1 MGKKDFLPDS
11 IQNMKKAIVIG
22 IVSIVLLILANIFYY
37 YKTYTAQVNTQK
49 EILERQ
55 SLICRNQME
64 LYFTKT
70 RTNILLVLSY
80 NELDTLFTNK
90 KQAENAQKRIEFLF
104 NSYKEA
110 LKELKVINN
119 DGDVFGLKKGASGT
133 LISFFGKTE
142 PLDLIKLK
150 ITFSNEKKLI
160 TYIQP
165 LSDEFDTYGYVVF
178 EMDLNAFFNS
188 MFNNFNIKDYHFQWI
203 ADPSGVIYNTLNARF
218 VIPDYKFFEK
228 EVDGHNLISLKQSV
242 LINGKETKLLTV
254 LRKLRINDMHYYMA
268 FSLPIK
274 QITAYIARNTFI
286 VAAITLFVIIFFI
299 AWSVFNIHLKNL
311 EEKRLKQSQ
320 ETLRKVLYYLP
331 VGIVLAD
338 NNNRIR
344 QVNKAALTIL
354 LFDDEDQM
362 LGQEALDSV
371 LFENCTV
378 TEKTQFSARSTK
390 YILQNKQ
397 GKETVILAEK
407 IPFFLQSKEYTINL
421 FIEVSSL
428 DLKNKMNAECPETKS
443 TFIANIS
450 HELRTPLNGIIGM
463 TDLLMGSDMHTQEKD
478 MLSVIKRSADTL
490 LTLINDILDFAKIEA
505 GKFEVESIQFNLKDE
520 IENTVNDF
528 KAKAKENNI
537 KLTWSSSIPLP
548 DDFVG
553 DPIRLRQILN
563 NLISNAIKFTPVNG
577 RIELNI
583 SETSALNGSR
593 AISFSVKDSGI
604 GISKDKLDMIFK
616 PFSQADGSTTR
627 KYGGTGL
634 GTTISKQL
642 VNLMGGEI
650 KVKSPSNLSK
660 NPKYPGT
667 EFIFT
672 LPFRTNR
679 LAKNIDF
686 SHISDLSQIK
696 AMVITDNSLQV
707 QNITKNLASLHIRYD
722 ELTPSNETIDILK
735 KDHNYHI
742 IIIDNRP
749 DFNGLDFL
757 NTIYSHKLHSDVL
770 IMVQSA
776 DYEAS
781 NTKIAKRLGA
791 DIFLRKPV
799 KLNVLKEFIL
809 RHFPGIDPGEM
820 NTSSVSGKTLKVL
833 VAEDNKLN
841 QRVIHNL
848 FKRLKINID
857 IAQNGAEALTLVEKK
872 DYDLI
877 FMDIYMPVLDGI
889 LTVKKMKE
897 KGIHSAIIGMTA
909 SNDREER
916 NNAMKAGMDDY
927 IIKPVKQEELSR
939 MITKWKAINN

>member
-1 MGKKDFLPDS
+1 
-11 IQNMKKAIVIG
+11 MKKAIVIG
-22 IVSIVLLILANIFYY
+22 VVSIVLLILANVFYY
-37 YKTYTAQVNTQK
+37 YNTYAAQVNTQEK
-49 EILERQ
+49 ILERQ

-70 RTNILLVLSY
+70 QTNILLVLSY
-80 NELDTLFTNK
+80 NELHTLFTNK
-90 KQAENAQKRIEFLF
+90 EQAENAQKRIEFLF
-104 NSYKEA
+104 NSYKES

-119 DGDVFGLKKGASGT
+119 EGKVFGLKKGASGT

-142 PLDLIKLK
+142 PLDILRPK
-150 ITFSNEKKLI
+150 ITFSNERKII

-165 LSDEFDTYGYVVF
+165 LSDEYDTYGFVVF

-203 ADPSGVIYNTLNARF
+203 VAPSGVIYNTLNAKF
-218 VIPDYKFFEK
+218 VVPDFNMLEK
-228 EVDGHNLISLKQSV
+228 DIEGHKMMSLKHSV

-254 LRKLRINDMHYYMA
+254 FRKFRIRDMQYYMA

-274 QITAYIARNTFI
+274 QITAYIARNAFI
-286 VAAITLFVIIFFI
+286 VGAITLFVIMFFI
-299 AWSVFNIHLKNL
+299 AWSIFNIHIKNI
-311 EEKRLKQSQ
+311 EEKRLKQSE

-338 NNNRIR
+338 DNNRIR
-344 QVNKAALTIL
+344 QVNKAALNIFM
-354 LFDDEDQM
+354 FDDEDQM
-362 LGQEALDSV
+362 LGQEAVDPV
-371 LFENCTV
+371 LFENCNITDKKEFS
-378 TEKTQFSARSTK
+378 EKSAK
-390 YILQNKQ
+390 YILRNNKSN
-397 GKETVILAEK
+397 ETVILAEK
-407 IPFFLQSKEYTINL
+407 IPFFLQSQKYTINL
-421 FIEVSSL
+421 FLEVSSL
-428 DLKNKMNAECPETKS
+428 DLKNKMDAECPETKS

-463 TDLLMGSDMHTQEKD
+463 TDLLMGSEMHTQEKD

-528 KAKAKENNI
+528 QAKAKENSI

-548 DDFVG
+548 NDFVG
-553 DPIRLRQILN
+553 DPIRLRQVLN
-563 NLISNAIKFTPVNG
+563 NIISNAIKFTPVNG
-577 RIELNI
+577 KIEINI
-583 SETSALNGSR
+583 SETSAINGSH
-593 AISFSVKDSGI
+593 AIKFSIKDSGI
-604 GISKDKLDMIFK
+604 GISKDKLDLIFK
-616 PFSQADGSTTR
+616 PFSQVDGSTTR

-672 LPFRTNR
+672 LPFRTNKH
-679 LAKNIDF
+679 AKNVDF
-686 SHISDLSQIK
+686 SHITDLSQIK
-696 AMVITDNSLQV
+696 AMIITDDPLQV
-707 QNITKNLASLHIRYD
+707 QTMTKNLSSLHIRYD
-722 ELTPSNETIDILK
+722 ELTPSNDTIDILK
-735 KDHNYHI
+735 RDHNYHM

-757 NTIYSHKLHSDVL
+757 NTVYSHKLHSDVL
-770 IMVQSA
+770 IIVQSA
-776 DYEAS
+776 DYEQS
-781 NTKIAKRLGA
+781 NTKIAKQLGA

-799 KLNVLKEFIL
+799 KLNMLKVFIL
-809 RHFPGIDPGEM
+809 RHFPGINPNEM
-820 NTSSVSGKTLKVL
+820 ITSPVSGKMLKVL

-841 QRVIHNL
+841 QRVVKNL
-848 FKRLKINID
+848 FKRLKVNID
-857 IAQNGAEALTLVEKK
+857 IAQNGAEALAMVEKK
-872 DYDLI
+872 NYDLI
-877 FMDIYMPVLDGI
+877 FMDIYMPVLDG
-889 LTVKKMKE
+889 VSAVRKMKE
-897 KGIHSAIIGMTA
+897 KGISSAIIGMTA

-916 NNAMKAGMDDY
+916 TNAMNAGMDDY
-927 IIKPVKQEELSR
+927 IIKPVKLEELSR
-939 MITKWKAINN
+939 MITKWGIINN